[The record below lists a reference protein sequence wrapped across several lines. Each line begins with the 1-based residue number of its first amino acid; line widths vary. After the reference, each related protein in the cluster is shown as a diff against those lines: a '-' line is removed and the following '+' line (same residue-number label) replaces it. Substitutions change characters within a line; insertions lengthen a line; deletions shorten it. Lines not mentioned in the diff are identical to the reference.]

1 VARILILDDDVEIRT
16 LMVLI
21 LEREGYQLAYT
32 DNSQESVK
40 LLGNASFN
48 LLIMDGALLD
58 TDWWGF
64 YSSIKTDSDLCNI
77 AIIVLLPKFMLTE
90 EGVNQF
96 FFQEVQYNK
105 DGLLTSP
112 WRKEDLVETV
122 KKVLGNYGT
131 ALPIVDR

>member
-1 VARILILDDDVEIRT
+1 MAKILILDDDVEIRT

-40 LLGNASFN
+40 LLWNASFN

-64 YSSIKTDSDLCNI
+64 YSSIKTDPDLCNI
-77 AIIVLLPKFMLTE
+77 AIIVLLPKFMLAE